1 MTVQYPGKTGKS
13 PIIHGSAETVYR
25 CMQFLAYYLCIVHHI
40 LYACASENAWDSSD
54 PQDDTIGFYIFD
66 YELEFMT

>member
-1 MTVQYPGKTGKS
+1 MALQKLFIGECNFVHTISV
-13 PIIHGSAETVYR
+13 
-25 CMQFLAYYLCIVHHI
+25 LCITFYMFV
-40 LYACASENAWDSSD
+40 LQDAWDSSD